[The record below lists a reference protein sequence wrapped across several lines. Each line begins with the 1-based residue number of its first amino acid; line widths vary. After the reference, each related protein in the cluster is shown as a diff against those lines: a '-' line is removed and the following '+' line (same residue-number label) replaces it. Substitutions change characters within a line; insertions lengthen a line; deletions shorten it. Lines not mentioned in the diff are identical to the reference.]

1 MSSVLDNKD
10 VKALC
15 KAFASLEN
23 EREARAF
30 LRDLLTEG
38 EMLEF
43 GRRWKAAQM
52 LNDNLSYRDIEAE
65 TGLSSTTIARI
76 SKWLQGGTGGY
87 RKMLDKQFPSGAS
100 PRHH

>member
-1 MSSVLDNKD
+1 MASIFNNKD
-10 VKALC
+10 VKTLC
-15 KAFASLEN
+15 SAVASLED

-38 EMLEF
+38 ELLEF
-43 GRRWKAAQM
+43 ARRWQAARM
-52 LNDNLSYRDIEAE
+52 LDQEFSYRDIESE

-76 SKWLQGGTGGY
+76 SKWLRGGAGGY
-87 RKMLDKQFPSGAS
+87 RKMLDKQAATLL